1 MTATSN
7 VLLCTVAAF
16 KSLAKRS
23 YYLCRV
29 NCQKSNTRAKGVRIT
44 NSLEASRRYSK
55 IINFLL
61 PFWPVALLSIY
72 LVLKPQSFNVFFA
85 CLKIDSSF
93 EWACVMKNTMK
104 FLEFVCPH
112 HTIALPKWHV
122 KEFIFFMVKRFLLKT
137 SFFKDYVFLTEDLP

>member
-1 MTATSN
+1 M
-7 VLLCTVAAF
+7 
-16 KSLAKRS
+16 
-23 YYLCRV
+23 
-29 NCQKSNTRAKGVRIT
+29 
-44 NSLEASRRYSK
+44 
-55 IINFLL
+55 L

-137 SFFKDYVFLTEDLP
+137 FFQRLLFSRTSPLRELEKYCNKITYYVFLCVHMNEFWVWFKKSVMTKTVLLYSAGRKEASIA